1 MVGDF
6 FTKPFQG
13 ALFYKLRAIILN
25 IPSPESG
32 DSPLSQ
38 AARPT
43 TSSAQHT
50 TVSVSQEC
58 VGDWG

>member
-6 FTKPFQG
+6 FTKPLQG
-13 ALFYKLRAIILN
+13 APFYKLRAIILN

-38 AARPT
+38 AARTT

-50 TVSVSQEC
+50 TMSISPEC
-58 VGDWG
+58 GGD